1 MHELVVPEI
10 GESVTSGILAAWL
23 KNDGD
28 QVSEGE
34 ELFELETD
42 KATLAVPSPGTGV
55 LRVSVQEGTE
65 VEVGQVV
72 ASIEEGS
79 PGSVI
84 AEGTSKT
91 NDTSKDDYERSDNGA
106 PRVAGHAPPM
116 SPAVRRVIEEHD
128 LDPATITGTGAK
140 GRITKADAERA
151 ASGARATG
159 ASKATERTPATRTGT
174 TSAGAAESA
183 AAPQAS
189 PRDTRPAPDRAPAA
203 TAGQRRVPLSNLR
216 KRIAENLVHSRQSS
230 AHVTTFAEV
239 DMSRVIAI
247 RTERRDQFQERF
259 GVRLGFMSFFVK
271 AYEAAL
277 SEYPEVNAYLDN
289 TDIIYNDAVNI
300 GVALSSEKGLL
311 TPVLKDVAS
320 KSFADIERQIV
331 DFGERANS
339 RRLMPDELVGAT
351 FTISNGGVFGSLMST
366 PIPSPPQT
374 AVLGMHAIEKRP
386 VVVDDEIVIRP
397 MMYLALTYDHRMV
410 DGREAVGFLGRI
422 RQLVQDPTRLLLGL

>member
-1 MHELVVPEI
+1 
-10 GESVTSGILAAWL
+10 
-23 KNDGD
+23 
-28 QVSEGE
+28 
-34 ELFELETD
+34 
-42 KATLAVPSPGTGV
+42 
-55 LRVSVQEGTE
+55 
-65 VEVGQVV
+65 
-72 ASIEEGS
+72 
-79 PGSVI
+79 
-84 AEGTSKT
+84 
-91 NDTSKDDYERSDNGA
+91 
-106 PRVAGHAPPM
+106 
-116 SPAVRRVIEEHD
+116 
-128 LDPATITGTGAK
+128 
-140 GRITKADAERA
+140 
-151 ASGARATG
+151 
-159 ASKATERTPATRTGT
+159 
-174 TSAGAAESA
+174 
-183 AAPQAS
+183 
-189 PRDTRPAPDRAPAA
+189 
-203 TAGQRRVPLSNLR
+203 
-216 KRIAENLVHSRQSS
+216 
-230 AHVTTFAEV
+230 
-239 DMSRVIAI
+239 MSRVIAI

-271 AYEAAL
+271 ASQTAL

-422 RQLVQDPTRLLLGL
+422 KQLVQDPTRLLLGL

>member
-10 GESVTSGILAAWL
+10 GESVTTGILAAWL

-55 LRVSVQEGTE
+55 LRVTVQEGAE

-72 ASIEEGS
+72 ASIEEGPAS
-79 PGSVI
+79 PAA
-84 AEGTSKT
+84 AEKPSK
-91 NDTSKDDYERSDNGA
+91 NESAA
-106 PRVAGHAPPM
+106 PAM
-116 SPAVRRVIEEHD
+116 SPAVRRVIEENG
-128 LDPATITGTGAK
+128 LDPATITGTGAN

-151 ASGARATG
+151 AKST
-159 ASKATERTPATRTGT
+159 K
-174 TSAGAAESA
+174 TSVPPE
-183 AAPQAS
+183 
-189 PRDTRPAPDRAPAA
+189 RAPATATGSAADGAPEPAPANRVHVAPSAA
-203 TAGQRRVPLSNLR
+203 TATSPATAAQRRVPLSNLR

-271 AYEAAL
+271 ASQTAL
-277 SEYPEVNAYLDN
+277 SEYPDVNAYLDN
-289 TDIIYNDAVNI
+289 TDIVYNDAVNI

-331 DFGERANS
+331 DFGERANN

-351 FTISNGGVFGSLMST
+351 FTISNGGIFGSLMST

-422 RQLVQDPTRLLLGL
+422 KELVQDPTRLLLGL

>member
-55 LRVSVQEGTE
+55 LRVTVQEGAE

-72 ASIEEGS
+72 ASIEEGPAS
-79 PGSVI
+79 PDAAEKPGAATKTSV
-84 AEGTSKT
+84 AERPTKV
-91 NDTSKDDYERSDNGA
+91 EPA
-106 PRVAGHAPPM
+106 L
-116 SPAVRRVIEEHD
+116 SPAVRRVIEENG
-128 LDPATITGTGAK
+128 LDPATITGTGAN

-151 ASGARATG
+151 AKSTKT
-159 ASKATERTPATRTGT
+159 SVPA
-174 TSAGAAESA
+174 E
-183 AAPQAS
+183 
-189 PRDTRPAPDRAPAA
+189 RAPATATGSAADGAPEPAPADRVHVAPSAPTATGPA
-203 TAGQRRVPLSNLR
+203 TAAQRRVPLSNLR

-247 RTERRDQFQERF
+247 RAERREQFQERF

-271 AYEAAL
+271 ASQTAL

-289 TDIIYNDAVNI
+289 TDIVYNDAVNI

-351 FTISNGGVFGSLMST
+351 FTISNGGIFGSLMST

-422 RQLVQDPTRLLLGL
+422 KELVQDPTRLLLGL